1 MAAGRCFIRSNRRC
15 VDRVVPE
22 ALKIMRR
29 MGSWCLVSV
38 REFVGD
44 ALPMSLMSCK
54 SEVEADALG
63 GLGDVGVGSVRS
75 LFLKL

>member
-1 MAAGRCFIRSNRRC
+1 
-15 VDRVVPE
+15 
-22 ALKIMRR
+22 MRR